1 MEERITSMDIMKI
14 AELYNLEM
22 ARTNTSLIVISPKPL
37 PDEVVKQL
45 EAYFYTQNLETN
57 IVIGP
62 KPSMV
67 NKLAYLTQGRA
78 MLEKKNKK
86 LVVTCK
92 EVPEQDI
99 WEGIVN
105 VVKED
110 GFYDYID
117 VRVGTSICYTFSK
130 FCVVPTTK
138 RETCISSDD
147 ILNIRI
153 ALETATSLEDF
164 ERMI

>member
-1 MEERITSMDIMKI
+1 MNIL
-14 AELYNLEM
+14 ELAQQYNLEI
-22 ARTNTSLIVISPKPL
+22 ARSALSLIVISPKPL
-37 PDEVVKQL
+37 PEEVTRQL
-45 EAYFYTQNLETN
+45 TAYFQGQNLDTEI
-57 IVIGP
+57 IVGP
-62 KPSMV
+62 KPSLM

-78 MLEKKNKK
+78 MLERKNKK
-86 LVVTCK
+86 LVITCQ

-99 WEGIVN
+99 WEEIIN

-117 VRVGTSICYTFSK
+117 VKVGAGVCYTFSK
-130 FCVVPTTK
+130 FCVVPITK

-147 ILNIRI
+147 ILNLRI
-153 ALETATSLEDF
+153 ALETTTSLEDF

>member
-1 MEERITSMDIMKI
+1 MDIM
-14 AELYNLEM
+14 ELAQQYNLEI
-22 ARTNTSLIVISPKPL
+22 ARSALSLIVISPKPL
-37 PDEVVKQL
+37 PEEVTRQL
-45 EAYFYTQNLETN
+45 TAYFQAQGLETGI
-57 IVIGP
+57 IVGP
-62 KPSMV
+62 KPSLM

-78 MLEKKNKK
+78 MLERKNKK
-86 LVVTCK
+86 LVVTCQ

-99 WEGIVN
+99 WEEIIN

-117 VRVGTSICYTFSK
+117 VKVGAGICYTFSK
-130 FCVVPTTK
+130 FCIVPTTK

-147 ILNIRI
+147 ILNLRI